1 MSRPSARSWAALAV
15 LSASIACQ
23 PAREAAPTPG
33 ETTPTTPQAA
43 PTPREATPTPP
54 GETPVEDLRRDI
66 TSAQGEPTCSSADQC
81 RTVAFGAKP
90 CGGPR
95 SYLIYSTAAAD
106 TARLATLV
114 AEYNRLEA
122 EANAREGR
130 VSDCMFVAQP
140 TVACVSGRCVVGE
153 AR

>member
-23 PAREAAPTPG
+23 PAREAAQTPG
-33 ETTPTTPQAA
+33 ETTPT
-43 PTPREATPTPP
+43 PREGAPTPP